1 MKKKEYHSLA
11 ARKKALL
18 ERTEAF
24 EDELEEQLQQ
34 VGKETA
40 KWAKIALLVGGGLWA
55 GYEIIKFFSPQEEEE
70 YDEEEYR
77 TTRHY
82 KRPSKFEEA
91 KSQLM
96 DTIKAELTM
105 ALVAMAK
112 RKLLEFIQNLETAE
126 EEENEDSEATA

>member
-1 MKKKEYHSLA
+1 MKKKDYSTLA
-11 ARKKALL
+11 SRKQALL
-18 ERTEAF
+18 EKTEAF
-24 EDELEEQLQQ
+24 EDELEEQLQK

-55 GYEIIKFFSPQEEEE
+55 GYELLKFFSPQDEEE
-70 YDEEEYR
+70 YDEEECR

-82 KRPSKFEEA
+82 KRPSKFDEA

-126 EEENEDSEATA
+126 EEDEDSEATA